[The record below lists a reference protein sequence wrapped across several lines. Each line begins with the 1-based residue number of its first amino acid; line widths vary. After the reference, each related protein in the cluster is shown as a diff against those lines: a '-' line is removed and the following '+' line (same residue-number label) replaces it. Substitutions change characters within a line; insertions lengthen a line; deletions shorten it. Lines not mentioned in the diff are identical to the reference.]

1 MRAKFLLCLGF
12 GALVSSNWASAQ
24 SEDQPGITYDC
35 DTAANHFSELILPT
49 PSAPFSVTGRVK
61 LMSLAESKEYLP
73 LTRLSVS
80 QHSAE
85 GEPSVGDW
93 AGFEFLVAPTKKGR
107 KPDLPLLAFSE
118 MLNGEKHD
126 SDFAGEPSG
135 MEVPFRL
142 SYDGTTAVT
151 QLDGHEKR
159 MAFTASTPIVR
170 ILCSTGEFLYRDLK
184 VAPLD

>member
-1 MRAKFLLCLGF
+1 
-12 GALVSSNWASAQ
+12 
-24 SEDQPGITYDC
+24 
-35 DTAANHFSELILPT
+35 
-49 PSAPFSVTGRVK
+49 
-61 LMSLAESKEYLP
+61 MSLAESKEYLP

-151 QLDGHEKR
+151 QV
-159 MAFTASTPIVR
+159 TASTPIVR
-170 ILCSTGEFLYRDLK
+170 IICSTGEFLYRDLK